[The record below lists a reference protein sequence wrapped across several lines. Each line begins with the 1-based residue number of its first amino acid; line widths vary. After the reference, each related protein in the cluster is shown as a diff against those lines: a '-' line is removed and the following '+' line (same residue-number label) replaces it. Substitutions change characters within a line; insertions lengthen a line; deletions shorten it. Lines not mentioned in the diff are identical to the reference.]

1 MTETPAP
8 RAAASFVATLTA
20 AVAVWAA
27 LIATLAYRGAFV
39 APAARPQLAIVV
51 AILLPPLL
59 FVALMR
65 LSGSFRTRVLAVDP
79 VLVCAVQGWRV
90 VGSGFLVAHGFGY
103 LPAVFAYQA
112 GWGDV
117 LVGLLAP
124 LAAARLARD
133 PAFLVSPAYRSF
145 HMLGVLD
152 LVLAPVTGTII
163 RRLYQGT
170 EMAIQVAPLAEMP
183 LVFIVTFMVPFFL
196 CLHIAA
202 FAQIR
207 AVRAQGQTR

>member
-1 MTETPAP
+1 M
-8 RAAASFVATLTA
+8 ATLTA
-20 AVAVWAA
+20 VVAVWAA

-39 APAARPQLAIVV
+39 APAARPQLAIVA

-59 FVALMR
+59 LWALMR
-65 LSGSFRTRVLAVDP
+65 LSETSFRSRVLAVDP

-145 HMLGVLD
+145 HLLGVLD

-170 EMAIQVAPLAEMP
+170 EMATQVAPLADMP

-207 AVRAQGQTR
+207 AARAQGQTR